1 MANDVPASPDA
12 QFEQMY
18 QKYRGLI
25 YSHLRKRLRENP
37 ADIED
42 LTEEVFA
49 RAYRSLKG
57 RSDPVIAEKKW
68 LIKIADNLCTKFIE
82 QQQSYNQVHLR
93 AYTTTD
99 GEVRSPLDDIAAP
112 SGEDQPEWI
121 TEQQDLIRVVNENIA
136 QLSSDVQKALILHF
150 IEGWTYEEIAVHS
163 ERSLSTV
170 AKDARKGI
178 DQLRVRLLHV
188 EE

>member
-1 MANDVPASPDA
+1 MTNSVPASPDA

-25 YSHLRKRLRENP
+25 YSHLRKRLRGNP
-37 ADIED
+37 DDIED

-57 RSDPVIAEKKW
+57 RSDPVVAEKKW

-82 QQQSYNQVHLR
+82 QQQECNQVYLR
-93 AYTTTD
+93 AYTMAD
-99 GEVRSPLDDIAAP
+99 GEVRSPLDDIATP

-121 TEQQDLIRVVNENIA
+121 TEQHDLMRVVNENIA
-136 QLSSDVQKALILHF
+136 QLPPDVQKALILHF
-150 IEGWTYEEIAVHS
+150 IAGWTYEEIAVHS
-163 ERSLSTV
+163 DRALSTV

-178 DQLRVRLLHV
+178 DQLRIRLLHV